1 MISLLKI
8 YAPCSET
15 KSQPF
20 LFDGIENITPFFLI
34 TTDTKR
40 NHVAISHYDKY
51 FVAEVFNNVFGKL
64 NFGIHVLRAPTQW
77 MYMSKLCT
85 SMQTRHSP
93 VAHSVFAVESRTQ
106 CCYNNIGY
114 VVSLTKLGSFYPSR
128 DDKSADSL
136 RADGKTKEKNGRVF
150 AVFDTIYVF
159 RGHSFITYA
168 QISGFQTPPPVRT
181 DYDVT
186 MTTIHWRTH
195 GA

>member
-1 MISLLKI
+1 MDVHEQVMYIN
-8 YAPCSET
+8 A
-15 KSQPF
+15 
-20 LFDGIENITPFFLI
+20 DAFF
-34 TTDTKR
+34 
-40 NHVAISHYDKY
+40 A
-51 FVAEVFNNVFGKL
+51 
-64 NFGIHVLRAPTQW
+64 
-77 MYMSKLCT
+77 
-85 SMQTRHSP
+85 
-93 VAHSVFAVESRTQ
+93 SRTHCFCSRISRTILLQ
-106 CCYNNIGY
+106 QHR
-114 VVSLTKLGSFYPSR
+114 VASLTKLGSFYPSR